1 MFGRPLEVSA
11 EHEAA
16 AQRLLDDSEPEV
28 VRRLALEEDGTGPL
42 TLAVEPDG
50 AGGIRVPQLTRALES
65 VSHLYVSKRR
75 LLALPAARI
84 SEVEWKAPAD
94 IVGLRARLLATLGAE
109 PQTHAALVEVE
120 RFLGAVN
127 ELTDKA
133 LRKQGSLARSHRTDV
148 LRAFDTIAEL
158 LTLGVEEPRAFLERV
173 RDRQAAAQGISKA
186 VVEAKIRQR
195 ADARAQRD
203 FARADA
209 LRAELTE
216 LGVELLESASSTE
229 WTVI

>member
-1 MFGRPLEVSA
+1 MLGRPIEVPA

-28 VRRLALEEDGTGPL
+28 LRRLSLVENGTGPL
-42 TLAVEPDG
+42 TIAVELDG
-50 AGGIRVPQLTRALES
+50 AGGARFPQVTCALEA
-65 VSHLYVSKRR
+65 VSHLYASKRR

-84 SEVEWKAPAD
+84 SEVEWKAPAE
-94 IVGLRARLLATLGAE
+94 IAGLRARLLAMLGSE
-109 PQTHAALVEVE
+109 LRTHAALVEVE

-127 ELTDKA
+127 DLTDKA
-133 LRKQGSLARSHRTDV
+133 LRKQGSLARSHRTDA

-158 LTLGVEEPRAFLERV
+158 LTLGVEEPRVFLERV
-173 RDRQAAAQGISKA
+173 RDRKATERGISKA

-195 ADARAQRD
+195 AEARGQGD

-209 LRAELTE
+209 LRAELAQ

-229 WTVI
+229 WTVA